1 MVEQR
6 RYFGSRD
13 PIDRFE
19 EQMIRPRE
27 RGYAFG
33 RTAPRDRVEEPTPLF
48 LSDSEDDL
56 ETEDYEEEDEEYA
69 QEQSRY
75 GNPLRRFR
83 GSNFSFRVLMAVL
96 GASAVAMLFALFSSD
111 ATRDVFESAKASI
124 AGALPVPTASAQPET
139 STQLTARDLQL
150 RPGGQ
155 AASDTA
161 NLPRVAMAPTREDI
175 SSAYQNALQSRT
187 VAVPPPVAVST
198 PNVITPTFVT
208 PSAPQPVVAPPAA
221 AAPVPVAPV
230 AVAPTAVAPVA
241 MAPSPVA
248 APARR
253 IDPEEVSSLMRRAR
267 ELLASGDIP
276 AARLLLKRA
285 ANAPDVTAALLLAQ
299 TYDAEMLGTQDVR
312 NVTPDM
318 ATARAWYEKA
328 AALGSADAQ
337 RRLARLQN

>member
-1 MVEQR
+1 
-6 RYFGSRD
+6 
-13 PIDRFE
+13 
-19 EQMIRPRE
+19 MIRPRE

-33 RTAPRDRVEEPTPLF
+33 RTAPRDRVEEPAPLF
-48 LSDSEDDL
+48 LADSEDDL
-56 ETEDYEEEDEEYA
+56 EAEDYAEEEDEGYA
-69 QEQSRY
+69 EQPRY

-83 GSNFSFRVLMAVL
+83 GSNFSFRILMAVL

-155 AASDTA
+155 AVPDTA
-161 NLPRVAMAPTREDI
+161 NLPKVAMAPTREDI
-175 SSAYQNALQSRT
+175 SSAYQNALQNRA

-221 AAPVPVAPV
+221 AAPPPAPVAPV
-230 AVAPTAVAPVA
+230 AVAPTAVAP
-241 MAPSPVA
+241 PPVA

-285 ANAPDVTAALLLAQ
+285 ANAPDVTAAFLLAQ